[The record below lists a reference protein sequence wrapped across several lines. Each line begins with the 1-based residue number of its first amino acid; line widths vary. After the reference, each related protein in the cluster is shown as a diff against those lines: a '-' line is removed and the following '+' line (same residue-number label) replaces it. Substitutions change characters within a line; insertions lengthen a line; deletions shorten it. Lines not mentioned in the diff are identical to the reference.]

1 MNLTELAKRL
11 EDVLTEYQDAIA
23 EQRQMEKAAEALAR
37 QVNDR
42 ISEERS
48 ADAERTALLK
58 RKCENSPR
66 DELLQIVSKLD
77 QVDQQSA
84 KTSTSSWLRFYR
96 GGAGQETLT
105 NEERRRLER
114 RRRELEME
122 CALTPATDSEIEILT
137 LQRKTYAPSPVEQ
150 QEAAQIGRLLT
161 EAHNLALAAQNQ
173 LQDALGEFDEAMKP
187 LRWSLRLDEADRT
200 VERPYRA
207 ALDALDAVMRA

>member
-1 MNLTELAKRL
+1 MNLTEIAKRL

-37 QVNDR
+37 QVNSR

-66 DELLQIVSKLD
+66 AELLQIVSKLD

-84 KTSTSSWLRFYR
+84 ETSTSSWLRFYR

-114 RRRELEME
+114 RRRELETE
-122 CALTPATDSEIEILT
+122 CALAPATDAEFELLT
-137 LQRKTYAPSPVEQ
+137 LTRKTYEPSPVER
-150 QEAAQIGRLLT
+150 QEAARIGRQLT

-200 VERPYRA
+200 VERPYMA
-207 ALDALDAVMRA
+207 GLDALNAVMRA

>member
-1 MNLTELAKRL
+1 MSITECAKRL

-37 QVNDR
+37 HVNDR
-42 ISEERS
+42 ISAERS

-66 DELLQIVSKLD
+66 AELLQIVSKLD

-84 KTSTSSWLRFYR
+84 ETSASSWLRFYR

-114 RRRELEME
+114 RRRELETE

-137 LQRKTYAPSPVEQ
+137 LQRKTYAPSPVER
-150 QEAAQIGRLLT
+150 QEAAQ
-161 EAHNLALAAQNQ
+161 AA
-173 LQDALGEFDEAMKP
+173 
-187 LRWSLRLDEADRT
+187 SRLDEAHRLVAEARRELQAALSEMEAAVKPIRLLLTPDEINRAT
-200 VERPYRA
+200 DRPYRA
-207 ALDALDAVMRA
+207 ARDALDAVTRA